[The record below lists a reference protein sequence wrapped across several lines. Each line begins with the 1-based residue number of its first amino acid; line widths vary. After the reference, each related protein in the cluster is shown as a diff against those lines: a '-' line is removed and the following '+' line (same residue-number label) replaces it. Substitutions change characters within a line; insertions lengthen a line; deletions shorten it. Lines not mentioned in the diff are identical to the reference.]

1 MAVSKKL
8 IILVAPLLLSPA
20 FLFLITEG
28 ILSFGAGEKDVFLVV
43 PWVIWSVLFLIVG
56 VALWKKIQSIRIW
69 VVKSFL
75 YSIGALIGVWLSLF
89 LYLIIAQ
96 R

>member
-8 IILVAPLLLSPA
+8 TIWVTPLLLSPA
-20 FLFLITEG
+20 FLFLIAEG
-28 ILSFGAGEKDVFLVV
+28 ILSSGAGEKDIFLVV

-56 VALWKKIQSIRIW
+56 VALWKKIQFIRIW
-69 VVKSFL
+69 TVKSFL